1 MNLLADHK
9 KVSDGIGHNEMGGR
23 EWGWFSVEEL
33 GRASLGLNYNDPRN
47 PRSVRSIRDVVR
59 RDGDGWTGMLYLRDL
74 PMFEFRLD
82 RATKNEE
89 PRTGN

>member
-1 MNLLADHK
+1 MNLLQDRK
-9 KVSDGIGHNEMGGR
+9 EIVDGIGHNEMGGR

-33 GRASLGLNYNDPRN
+33 GSSSLRLNYNDPRN
-47 PRSVRSIRDVVR
+47 PRSVRGIRDVLR
-59 RDGDGWTGMLYLRDL
+59 RDRDGWNGMLYLRNL

-89 PRTGN
+89 PETGN